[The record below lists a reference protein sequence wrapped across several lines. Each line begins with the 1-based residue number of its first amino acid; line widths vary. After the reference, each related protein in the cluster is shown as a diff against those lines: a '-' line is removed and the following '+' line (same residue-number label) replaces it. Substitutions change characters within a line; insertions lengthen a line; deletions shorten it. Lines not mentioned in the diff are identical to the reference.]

1 MTAAEL
7 PPADAQAARDLTD
20 RIKVGV
26 EAVWHL
32 ITEAYT
38 SRAWA
43 ALGYRNW
50 DEYCT
55 REFGTSRLRLPR
67 EERAEVVASLRESGL
82 SIRAIAS
89 ATGTGTRQVQEA
101 IRIVPEVC
109 SETTPNPQTPPPTI
123 PQGEPVSRDVGGGST
138 PDPAATLDA
147 LDAMADEALESSSE
161 AFDAAGGMENYE
173 QAVAAATDE
182 LAARRSDFIDA
193 ATDVRG
199 PEWAEQYADASGLSP
214 ANVKVAFDQVQ
225 VETALAVTDI
235 PGPRI
240 TGTDGKSY
248 PAPKPQERQPNRRP
262 ITDSFREVAYDIGR
276 RVTNLASFTDDD
288 RFKKNAG
295 QLAERNLAELTRARD
310 ALQRVIDQ
318 LT

>member
-82 SIRAIAS
+82 SIRAIATV
-89 ATGTGTRQVQEA
+89 TGDSVGTVHAITTGVQN
-101 IRIVPEVC
+101 R
-109 SETTPNPQTPPPTI
+109 TPDPQTPPPTT
-123 PQGEPVSRDVGGGST
+123 PQGEPVSRAVGGGLT
-138 PDPAATLDA
+138 PDSAAALDA

-161 AFDAAGGMENYE
+161 AFEGAGGMGNYD

-182 LAARRSDFIDA
+182 LAARRADFIDA
-193 ATDVRG
+193 ATDARG
-199 PEWAEQYADASGLSP
+199 PEWAEQYADASGLVP
-214 ANVKVAFDQVQ
+214 ANVKVALDQIT
-225 VETALAVTDI
+225 VETALAVTEI